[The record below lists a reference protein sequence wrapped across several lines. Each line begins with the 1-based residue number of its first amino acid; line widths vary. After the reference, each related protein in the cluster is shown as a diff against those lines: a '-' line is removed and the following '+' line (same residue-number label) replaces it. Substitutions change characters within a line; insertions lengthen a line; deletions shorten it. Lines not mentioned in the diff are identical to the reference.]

1 MTYKEFNNLEKQ
13 EKLLLIHNNAQEID
27 NIFPWTGNSR
37 IVRIYNLDD
46 FLIEL
51 ECDLTTTE
59 LTNINAFKSFDYLE
73 KYPHHFD
80 KIKNKIFTE
89 LNK

>member
-1 MTYKEFNNLEKQ
+1 MNYKEFNNLDRK
-13 EKLLLIHNNAQEID
+13 EKLLAIYNRALAID
-27 NIFPWTGNSR
+27 SIFPWNGNLR
-37 IVRIYNLDD
+37 IVKIYKLEN

-51 ECDLTTTE
+51 ECDLKTNQ
-59 LTNINAFKSFDYLE
+59 LTNINAFKSIDYLE

-80 KIKNKIFTE
+80 KIKNKITAE

>member
-1 MTYKEFNNLEKQ
+1 MKFVEFNTLDFQ
-13 EKLLLIHNNAQEID
+13 EQLLIIHNSALKID
-27 NIFPWTGNSR
+27 NIFPWTGNLR
-37 IVRIYNLDD
+37 IIGIYKLHD

-51 ECDLTTTE
+51 ECDLKTTE
-59 LTNINAFKSFDYLE
+59 LTNIHAFKSIDYLE

-80 KIKNKIFTE
+80 KIKNNILTE